1 MTTSTFK
8 RLAIPAALVVGGVTA
23 GSLLSPIGLASAQ
36 DDDADTD
43 TTGSDSDGGSVAT
56 DDGGPDHDHD
66 HRHGRRG
73 PHFGARGEVLE
84 EALGLSAEEIR
95 DGLAEG
101 KTLAELAEEQ
111 GVSTED
117 LTAALVA
124 AATEHIDQAVADGK
138 LDADE
143 AEERKAGLEER
154 ITDLVNRTPPEGLGD
169 GPGLR
174 GRFGPPPGLE
184 VAEEVL
190 GLSREEIRDGLAEGK
205 TLADLAEEQRVP
217 VDELADALAADA
229 IERLDQ
235 AVEDGK
241 LDADRAAEAKEHLEE
256 MIDRAI
262 NAEPFA
268 LGRMEGRREGRL
280 ANRALRRH
288 HRMDHH
294 GAGHAP
300 DDGSTAESSTTA
312 GGDGSV
318 EDVGF

>member
-43 TTGSDSDGGSVAT
+43 TTGPDSTDGGSVET
-56 DDGGPDHDHD
+56 DDAGPDHDHD

-73 PHFGARGEVLE
+73 PHFAARGEALE

-95 DGLAEG
+95 DGLVEG

-111 GVSTED
+111 GVSAED

-124 AATEHIDQAVADGK
+124 AATEHIDQAVADGE

-154 ITDLVNRTPPEGLGD
+154 ITDLINRTPPEGLGD

-190 GLSREEIRDGLAEGK
+190 GLSAEEIRDGLAEGK
-205 TLADLAEEQRVP
+205 TLAELAEEQGVP
-217 VDELADALAADA
+217 VDELADALAAQA

-241 LDADRAAEAKEHLEE
+241 LDADRAAEAKEHLDE

-268 LGRMEGRREGRL
+268 LGRMEGRL

-294 GAGHAP
+294 GAGDAP
-300 DDGSTAESSTTA
+300 DDGSTAESGTTS
-312 GGDGSV
+312 GGDGAV
-318 EDVGF
+318 EDAGF